1 MYDLLIVGAG
11 PCGLACAIAAQEA
24 GLSYVVLEK
33 GSLTESIRRYPIN
46 MTFFSTAERIEIGDL
61 PFAIP
66 EAKPNRAQ
74 ALVYYRR
81 VVEKYNLSIQLF
93 AEVVALQTTPNGFLV
108 QTKQGENLEAKKVV
122 WATGYF
128 DKPKLLGIPGED
140 LPHVSHYYNEPFLYV
155 HQRVVII
162 GGGNSAIETALDLYR
177 NGVHLT
183 LLVRGEN
190 FKPTAKYWLLPDL
203 QRRIAEG
210 HIRVIFQASALEITR
225 NSVIFQQSDEVDKK
239 SIAADFVLALTGYQA
254 ATDLLAAAG
263 VPIEATSGVPHY
275 NLQTFETNIQGLYV
289 VGTAICGRHT
299 EKIFIENGRL
309 HGQII
314 VQHILNQA
322 AQNCPPEF
330 IDED

>member
-24 GLSYVVLEK
+24 GLSYMVLEK

-81 VVEKYNLSIQLF
+81 VVEKYNLPIRLF
-93 AEVVALQTTPNGFLV
+93 AEVVALQATPNGFLV
-108 QTKQGENLEAKKVV
+108 QTKQREKLEARKVV

-128 DKPKLLGIPGED
+128 DKPKLLGIPGEN

-177 NGVHLT
+177 HQAQVT
-183 LLVRGEN
+183 LLVRGDT
-190 FKPTAKYWLLPDL
+190 FKPTAKYWLVPDL

-210 HIRVIFQASALEITR
+210 HIQVIFQVSVREIT
-225 NSVIFQQSDEVDKK
+225 DKAVVFRQNGETHQK

-254 ATDLLAAAG
+254 ETALLASAG
-263 VPIEATSGVPHY
+263 VPIEVASGTPYY
-275 NLQTFETNIQGLYV
+275 NPQTFETNIRGLYV
-289 VGTAICGRHT
+289 AGTAICGKHT

-314 VQHILNQA
+314 VQHILKQA